1 MGGNFGG
8 ETAAFYA
15 RFRRGYP
22 PAFTRSLVR
31 ALGLGHADV
40 VADVGCGTG
49 QLTLPLASRVRA
61 VAGMDPEPDMLAL
74 ARQAAAGQ
82 GVANVSWVLGTD
94 HDLPALGSL
103 LGARTLAAV
112 TIANAIHLASAQ
124 DLFAA
129 AREVL
134 RPGGGIAVIAN
145 GTPLWQQPVPWSRA
159 VRHGLEQWLGT
170 RLESCC
176 GTDAQSRQR
185 YESELLAAGFNGVHE
200 QSLDYTG
207 HLSFDEL
214 IGGLYSAM
222 PSHLLPP
229 PAQRPAFRDHIR
241 NAIGAGDQFT
251 EQVHVAALVG
261 YSPPPPSAH

>member
-1 MGGNFGG
+1 M
-8 ETAAFYA
+8 
-15 RFRRGYP
+15 RFTWLP
-22 PAFTRSLVR
+22 PRTCSPRPGR
-31 ALGLGHADV
+31 C
-40 VADVGCGTG
+40 CG
-49 QLTLPLASRVRA
+49 
-61 VAGMDPEPDMLAL
+61 
-74 ARQAAAGQ
+74 QAA
-82 GVANVSWVLGTD
+82 
-94 HDLPALGSL
+94 GSPSSPTAPRSGSSRSRGRGL
-103 LGARTLAAV
+103 
-112 TIANAIHLASAQ
+112 S
-124 DLFAA
+124 AA
-129 AREVL
+129 AWNSGWGPGWDPAAAPMPSPDL
-134 RPGGGIAVIAN
+134 PGGGIAVIAN

-159 VRHGLEQWLGT
+159 VRRGLEQWLGT

-185 YESELLAAGFNGVHE
+185 YQSALLAAGFNGVHE

-229 PAQRPAFRDHIR
+229 PAQRAAFTDHIR

-251 EQVHVAALVG
+251 EQVHLAALVG